1 MLGVVDIKYPLTWYN
16 ACRGKNVMEI
26 SILLFYIYFNW
37 YKKITVE
44 VEYHQAVRE
53 AVDGIFRN

>member
-1 MLGVVDIKYPLTWYN
+1 
-16 ACRGKNVMEI
+16 MEI

-37 YKKITVE
+37 YKKITIE